1 MVMVVGAS
9 LARAFGIVGAA
20 ELIRYRAK
28 VEDPKDAG
36 VMLSTLAIGWRQVF
50 QHRRIPYEFRS
61 TATEGIC
68 YAVKLPLEV
77 HTDTISEALISL
89 KPVET
94 VDVKWE
100 QQKQTK

>member
-1 MVMVVGAS
+1 LRS
-9 LARAFGIVGAA
+9 
-20 ELIRYRAK
+20 
-28 VEDPKDAG
+28 
-36 VMLSTLAIGWRQVF
+36 GWRQVF
-50 QHRRIPYEFRS
+50 QHRRIPYELRS

-68 YAVKLPLEV
+68 YEVKLPLEV